1 MFTGII
7 QEFGKIRLIKSGVY
21 EIYTNLDL
29 TDCKEGSSISC
40 NGVCLTAKNIKKD
53 DKNIFTFE
61 VNIGEETLTRT
72 NLGHAI
78 SQNQT
83 INIEK
88 SLKIGDEIGGH
99 FVYGHVDCITCVNK
113 IKKLANSWE
122 YHFEKNF
129 NNNNSFITEKAS
141 ISING
146 VSLTIANVSGNTFDI
161 SVIEH
166 TFNNT
171 NLQFL
176 KEGDNVNIEFD
187 YLARFILKNNE

>member
-1 MFTGII
+1 M
-7 QEFGKIRLIKSGVY
+7 
-21 EIYTNLDL
+21 
-29 TDCKEGSSISC
+29 
-40 NGVCLTAKNIKKD
+40 
-53 DKNIFTFE
+53 
-61 VNIGEETLTRT
+61 
-72 NLGHAI
+72 
-78 SQNQT
+78 
-83 INIEK
+83 
-88 SLKIGDEIGGH
+88 
-99 FVYGHVDCITCVNK
+99 
-113 IKKLANSWE
+113 ANSWE

-129 NNNNSFITEKAS
+129 NNNNSFITEKGS